1 MGKIEFGV
9 QIEPQFG
16 YTYSGI
22 KEIAI
27 HAEKQG
33 FESIW
38 ISDHFMIRP
47 EAVDVNCLEAWSV
60 LTALARDTETLRFGP
75 MVASQSY
82 RNPVLLGK
90 MAASLDHI
98 SNGRLYLGIGA
109 GWKEV
114 EYNAYDIPF
123 PKTMTRIRQLDET
136 LEICKRMFTESMA
149 DFQGKYYS
157 VNQCVAMP
165 KPVQNPLPV
174 VIGGTGYNTLKVTA
188 KHAHFANFAWNTPL
202 KVYDEKLG
210 VLERHCKKIGREY
223 SEIRKSA
230 GLILKI
236 KGIDPI
242 TSAPYAKY
250 TGSAQRE
257 GKTVDE
263 ATEFINEYLDRGV
276 DHVVIMFPYGEEKES
291 ITRLMDEIAPNLN
304 TPT

>member
-114 EYNAYDIPF
+114 EYNAYNIPF

-136 LEICKRMFTESMA
+136 LEICKKMFTESMA

-165 KPVQNPLPV
+165 KPVQKPLPV
-174 VIGGTGYNTLKVTA
+174 VIGGIGYNTLKVTA

-210 VLERHCKKIGREY
+210 VLERHCKNIGREY

>member
-16 YTYSGI
+16 YTYSDI
-22 KEIAI
+22 KEIAL
-27 HAEKQG
+27 HAESQG

-47 EAVDVNCLEAWSV
+47 EAVDVNCLEAWTA

-75 MVASQSY
+75 MVTSQSY

-98 SNGRLYLGIGA
+98 SDGRLYLGVGA

-114 EYNAYDIPF
+114 EYNAYNIPF
-123 PKTMTRIRQLDET
+123 PKTMTRIRQLDEA
-136 LEICKRMFTESMA
+136 LEICKRMFTEPIA
-149 DFQGKYYS
+149 DYQGKYYS

-188 KHAHFANFAWNTPL
+188 RHAHFANFAWNTHI
-202 KVYDEKLG
+202 KTFDEKLH
-210 VLERHCKKIGREY
+210 VLEKHCKKIGRDC

-236 KGIDPI
+236 KGIDP
-242 TSAPYAKY
+242 TMPAPYTKY
-250 TGSAQRE
+250 TGSAQRD

-263 ATEFINEYLDRGV
+263 ATEFINEYLDLGV

-291 ITRLMDEIAPNLN
+291 ITRLMDEVAPNLK
-304 TPT
+304 TPM